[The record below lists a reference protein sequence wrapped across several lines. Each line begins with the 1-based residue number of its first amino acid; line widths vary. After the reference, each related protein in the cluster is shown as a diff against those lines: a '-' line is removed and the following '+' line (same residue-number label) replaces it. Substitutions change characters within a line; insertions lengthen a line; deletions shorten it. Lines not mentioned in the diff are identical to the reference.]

1 MDFVVK
7 SITVEQNSILPSLLV
22 SIEVSH
28 YYNMEALISISGT
41 LRSGFGV
48 TIAHLSE
55 HEFQGERVIDLK
67 LFDENQTNEIYS
79 GANKYRSAFYI
90 TLTALLTPKAVQHI
104 EEVREKTGEKS
115 VLLGCKLVSRIVT
128 LPYKPKSAGGPQTND
143 TLIAIK
149 TKEISL
155 DQYKI
160 SQSDWINSYAKP
172 LGIGNYLLLE
182 LNIPS
187 KHEVDEA
194 WTELYHRLRLRL
206 SEIETA
212 NREGDWQKAMIAS
225 RQFYEIIDFK
235 EKRLIK
241 DKELREA
248 LKELFIKDNHS
259 IEGFQNFMTG
269 ISSFFNFTSKYFH
282 DKNNRDGEY
291 NPVPNPTK
299 EDAYFVYALALG
311 LLNIIGKK
319 TGKSSGPID
328 FL

>member
-1 MDFVVK
+1 MDFVVR

-28 YYNMEALISISGT
+28 YYNMEALISISGS
-41 LRSGFGV
+41 LRSGSGV

-55 HEFQGERVIDLK
+55 QQFQGERNIDLK
-67 LFDENQTNEIYS
+67 LFDENQTNEIFS
-79 GANKYRSAFYI
+79 GANKYRSSFYV
-90 TLTALLTPKAVQHI
+90 TLTAVLTPKAIQHI

-115 VLLGCKLVSRIVT
+115 VLLGCRLVSRIVT

-212 NREGDWQKAMIAS
+212 NREGDWQKAMMAS
-225 RQFYEIIDFK
+225 RQFYEGLHFK
-235 EKRLIK
+235 KNNKK
-241 DKELREA
+241 DQEFREA
-248 LKELFIKDNHS
+248 LKELFLKDNHS
-259 IEGFQNFMTG
+259 T
-269 ISSFFNFTSKYFH
+269 SSFDTFLLGVDNFFDFTSKYFH
-282 DKNNRDGEY
+282 DKDKAGAF

-299 EDAYFVYALALG
+299 EDAYLVYALALS

-319 TGKSSGPID
+319 ATK
-328 FL
+328 